1 MDLSN
6 EFFYIFLTILQYLY
20 IFFNLSS
27 NKAYHELLLSV
38 LWDGVV
44 HNSSYVR
51 VTAGRLFETLVGV
64 VSENLL
70 RTRVTPALV
79 TLASDPEMQVTLIY

>member
-1 MDLSN
+1 M
-6 EFFYIFLTILQYLY
+6 FLNILQYLY
-20 IFFNLSS
+20 TFFNFSS

-79 TLASDPEMQVTLIY
+79 TLASDPEMQVTLVY

>member
-1 MDLSN
+1 MFIN
-6 EFFYIFLTILQYLY
+6 EFIFLIFSPNVLQYLY
-20 IFFNLSS
+20 IIFNLSS

-79 TLASDPEMQVTLIY
+79 TLASDPEM